1 MASFPVFFAHLS
13 PVAGHWSVALT
24 WATIWALLT
33 QLSLTVARVPWLAWG
48 IELSH
53 EYHEKTRLV
62 PSTSERVFGW
72 MGVRYSDVRLS
83 WLVEVSKWFQVG
95 SRDQGGGWRMDRD
108 HEWRGYRDEMSW
120 IFIYSIL
127 RQIITWLTVHF
138 VDLHTTL
145 TLSWSHA
152 IIGC

>member
-1 MASFPVFFAHLS
+1 M
-13 PVAGHWSVALT
+13 ALT

-62 PSTSERVFGW
+62 PSPSERVFGW
-72 MGVRYSDVRLS
+72 MSVRYSDVRLS

-95 SRDQGGGWRMDRD
+95 YRDSRDQGGG
-108 HEWRGYRDEMSW
+108 
-120 IFIYSIL
+120 
-127 RQIITWLTVHF
+127 
-138 VDLHTTL
+138 
-145 TLSWSHA
+145 
-152 IIGC
+152 